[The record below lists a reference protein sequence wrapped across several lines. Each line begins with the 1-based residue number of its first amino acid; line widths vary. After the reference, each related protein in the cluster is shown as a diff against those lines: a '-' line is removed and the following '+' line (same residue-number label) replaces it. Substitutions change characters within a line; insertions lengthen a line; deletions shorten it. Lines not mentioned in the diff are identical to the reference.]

1 MFFMIYLD
9 SNFVQDWREDKGEDE
24 EDESDSRGRKEEEG
38 RADRAVDGSLKR
50 RTNERPTDSLTHS
63 LAPMLLKFPGSP
75 SLAKHSEFTND
86 RLQAR
91 SPFL

>member
-63 LAPMLLKFPGSP
+63 LTSP
-75 SLAKHSEFTND
+75 NVVEISWKSIIGKTFGVHK
-86 RLQAR
+86 
-91 SPFL
+91 